1 MAQANGKLKHYGPI
15 TARIDDL
22 ERVIRLELM
31 DCRGDKLPNS
41 TIWKIVT
48 WASNDLG
55 DLLNDGYSFDLSKV
69 GVKRE
74 Q

>member
-1 MAQANGKLKHYGPI
+1 MSKRNGKVKLYGPI
-15 TARIDDL
+15 TASIDDQAK
-22 ERVIRLELM
+22 VIRLELM

-55 DLLNDGYSFDLSKV
+55 DYLDNGFSFDLSKV
-69 GVKRE
+69 GVNRE
-74 Q
+74 K

>member
-1 MAQANGKLKHYGPI
+1 MAQANGIVKHYGPI
-15 TARIDDL
+15 TAHVDT
-22 ERVIRLELM
+22 EAKVIRLVLM
-31 DCRGDKLPNS
+31 DCRGDKLPNK

-55 DLLNDGYSFDLSKV
+55 DLLNNGYSFDLSKV

-74 Q
+74 